1 MRVDVARP
9 DARSALEVFSLQRH
23 GHAARSTARTRE
35 LVPLQLNGVFLR
47 APRLELRSPEQEII
61 FSERDG
67 YVLASWPGTNAS
79 VRLGRREMV
88 SAMMEDFLAQAALG
102 ERLAQSR

>member
-1 MRVDVARP
+1 MTEPNSPISIDQ
-9 DARSALEVFSLQRH
+9 E
-23 GHAARSTARTRE
+23 ST
-35 LVPLQLNGVFLR
+35 
-47 APRLELRSPEQEII
+47 PEQEII

-88 SAMMEDFLAQAALG
+88 AAMMEDFLAQAALG
-102 ERLAQSR
+102 KRLERSQ

>member
-1 MRVDVARP
+1 MTEP
-9 DARSALEVFSLQRH
+9 NSAISIDQE
-23 GHAARSTARTRE
+23 ST
-35 LVPLQLNGVFLR
+35 
-47 APRLELRSPEQEII
+47 PEQEII

-88 SAMMEDFLAQAALG
+88 AAMMEDFLAQAALG
-102 ERLAQSR
+102 KRLERSQ

>member
-1 MRVDVARP
+1 MTEP
-9 DARSALEVFSLQRH
+9 NSAFPTES
-23 GHAARSTARTRE
+23 GSA
-35 LVPLQLNGVFLR
+35 
-47 APRLELRSPEQEII
+47 PEQEII

-88 SAMMEDFLAQAALG
+88 AAMMQDFLAQAEIG
-102 ERLAQSR
+102 ERLGRSQ

>member
-1 MRVDVARP
+1 MAFCP
-9 DARSALEVFSLQRH
+9 GEIAFEP
-23 GHAARSTARTRE
+23 GE
-35 LVPLQLNGVFLR
+35 LKTMIEPNAFPTESDQ
-47 APRLELRSPEQEII
+47 APEQEII

-88 SAMMEDFLAQAALG
+88 AAMMQDFLAQAEIG
-102 ERLAQSR
+102 ERLGRSQ

>member
-1 MRVDVARP
+1 MTEP
-9 DARSALEVFSLQRH
+9 NSAFPTESEP
-23 GHAARSTARTRE
+23 A
-35 LVPLQLNGVFLR
+35 
-47 APRLELRSPEQEII
+47 PEQEII

-88 SAMMEDFLAQAALG
+88 AAMMQDFLAQAEIG
-102 ERLAQSR
+102 ERLLGRSQ

>member
-1 MRVDVARP
+1 MAEQNSISID
-9 DARSALEVFSLQRH
+9 Q
-23 GHAARSTARTRE
+23 
-35 LVPLQLNGVFLR
+35 
-47 APRLELRSPEQEII
+47 APMPEQEII

-88 SAMMEDFLAQAALG
+88 AAMMEDFLAQAELG
-102 ERLAQSR
+102 KRLEQSR

>member
-1 MRVDVARP
+1 MIEP
-9 DARSALEVFSLQRH
+9 NFALSDETVL
-23 GHAARSTARTRE
+23 
-35 LVPLQLNGVFLR
+35 P
-47 APRLELRSPEQEII
+47 PEQEII

>member
-1 MRVDVARP
+1 MIEP
-9 DARSALEVFSLQRH
+9 DIAISNESE
-23 GHAARSTARTRE
+23 STPE
-35 LVPLQLNGVFLR
+35 L
-47 APRLELRSPEQEII
+47 EII